1 MSAVWWVR
9 RGRVE
14 EGPFTV
20 AQLKQFSGSGQ
31 LDGNVKVRLGK
42 TTQWVDPQRI
52 DWLQES
58 FERTS
63 QEVTSDTSTEASSA
77 PPVPDSPPDRVIA
90 PWYVYAA
97 IGIGALI
104 VLVVALLI
112 LIEHQRN
119 GGYPSGH
126 PVASHEGIGNH
137 AVEENGIS
145 QTPVDDDKP
154 AQHRAD
160 KEGEAGLPSDTAAPP
175 EGSTIGS
182 ATKPVRGSG
191 DSQADT
197 EPSDLSEPTGL
208 KFQFSGPASGEPA
221 KPDAEFFGISAEGNH
236 FAYVVDV
243 SSSMAG
249 AKFEKARQELLE
261 SIDGLEDHQEF
272 FIVFFNT
279 KSHPQP
285 KDRLIR
291 ATDENKALVKKW
303 VMQQVPTG
311 GTDPLE
317 SILRAMEKGPEG
329 IFVLSDGNFDFSVVT
344 TVGTLNKQFSVP
356 IHTIGFVAD
365 AHTLK
370 QIAEENQGTY
380 RHVP

>member
-9 RGRVE
+9 RGTVE

-20 AQLKQFSGSGQ
+20 DQLKQFASSGQ
-31 LDGNVKVRLGK
+31 LDGNVQVRLGK
-42 TTQWVDPQRI
+42 TTQWVEPQRI
-52 DWLQES
+52 DWLQQS
-58 FERTS
+58 FESTS
-63 QEVTSDTSTEASSA
+63 QEVTRESSTEVSSA
-77 PPVPDSPPDRVIA
+77 PPVPDSPPDRVKT

-112 LIEHQRN
+112 LMEYQKN
-119 GGYPSGH
+119 GGYSSGH
-126 PVASHEGIGNH
+126 PVASNEGVGNH
-137 AVEENGIS
+137 AVEENGVS

-154 AQHRAD
+154 AQNRAD
-160 KEGEAGLPSDTAAPP
+160 EEGEAGLPSVAAAPP
-175 EGSTIGS
+175 EGNTTGS

-197 EPSDLSEPTGL
+197 QPSDLSEPTGL
-208 KFQFSGPASGEPA
+208 KFQFSAPLSGEPA
-221 KPDAEFFGISAEGNH
+221 KTDAEFFGISAEGNQ

-261 SIDGLEDHQEF
+261 SIDRLEDHQEF
-272 FIVFFNT
+272 FIVFFNNA
-279 KSHPQP
+279 SHPQP
-285 KDRLIR
+285 KDGLIR
-291 ATDENKALVKKW
+291 ATDKNKALVKKW

-317 SILRAMEKGPEG
+317 SILRAMEKGPEA
-329 IFVLSDGNFDFSVVT
+329 IFVLSDGEFDFSVVT
-344 TVGTLNKQFSVP
+344 TVGTLNTQFSVP
-356 IHTIGFVAD
+356 IHTIGFMED

-370 QIAEENQGTY
+370 QLANENRGTY

>member
-31 LDGNVKVRLGK
+31 LDGNVQVRLGK

-52 DWLQES
+52 DWLQQS

-63 QEVTSDTSTEASSA
+63 QEVTRDTSTEASSA
-77 PPVPDSPPDRVIA
+77 PAVPDSPPDQPKA

-104 VLVVALLI
+104 ALVVALLI
-112 LIEHQRN
+112 LMEYQRN
-119 GGYPSGH
+119 SGDSSRH
-126 PVASHEGIGNH
+126 PVATNEGIGNH
-137 AVEENGIS
+137 AGEENGIS

-154 AQHRAD
+154 AQNPSD
-160 KEGEAGLPSDTAAPP
+160 KEGEAGLPSDTVAPP
-175 EGSTIGS
+175 EGSTTGS
-182 ATKPVRGSG
+182 ATNPVRDSG
-191 DSQADT
+191 DSQANT
-197 EPSDLSEPTGL
+197 RPSDLSEPTGL
-208 KFQFSGPASGEPA
+208 KFQFSRSTAGEPA
-221 KPDAEFFGISAEGNH
+221 KPEAEFFGISADGNQ

-261 SIDGLEDHQEF
+261 SIDGLEDHQKF

-279 KSHPQP
+279 ASHPQP
-285 KDRLIR
+285 RDGLIP
-291 ATDENKALVKKW
+291 ATDENKAMVKKW
-303 VMQQVPTG
+303 IMEQVPTG

-317 SILRAMEKGPEG
+317 SILRAMEKGPEA
-329 IFVLSDGNFDFSVVT
+329 IFVLSDGNFDFLVVT
-344 TVGTLNKQFSVP
+344 TVGTLNTQFNVP
-356 IHTIGFVAD
+356 IHTIGFMAD

-370 QIAEENQGTY
+370 QIAEENQRTY